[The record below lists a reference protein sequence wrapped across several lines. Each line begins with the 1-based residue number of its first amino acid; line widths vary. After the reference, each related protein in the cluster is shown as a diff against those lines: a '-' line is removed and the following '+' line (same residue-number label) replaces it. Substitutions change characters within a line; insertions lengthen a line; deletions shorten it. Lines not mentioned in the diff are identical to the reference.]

1 MSDLKLTK
9 LDAQTLWPTSFEKQ
23 KVHLAL
29 NIFNDKTVVALKQRG
44 MDDTAYFVENVVKMW
59 NILNIKSLYT
69 WKHLNDINRMPFT
82 DPCDERLNFL
92 YKMATAFK
100 KMDNG
105 PSGKRVKGLTN
116 DTSNALHMTL
126 VVCAVNRDHLMTS

>member
-29 NIFNDKTVVALKQRG
+29 NIFNDKIVFALKQRG
-44 MDDTAYFVENVVKMW
+44 MDDTAYFVENVVKMG

-69 WKHLNDINRMPFT
+69 WKRLNDINMMPFT
-82 DPCDERLNFL
+82 DPCDERLNF
-92 YKMATAFK
+92 FVQ
-100 KMDNG
+100 NG
-105 PSGKRVKGLTN
+105 NCCQKNGQWPIW
-116 DTSNALHMTL
+116 
-126 VVCAVNRDHLMTS
+126 